1 MEKIMQTMHT
11 RECSINAL
19 QFVGIISCE
28 CSKICPKLYERS
40 SNFNILQSTKRIN
53 LRVMRFQFPDSK
65 A

>member
-28 CSKICPKLYERS
+28 CSKGDVCPK
-40 SNFNILQSTKRIN
+40 F
-53 LRVMRFQFPDSK
+53 V
-65 A
+65 